1 MDAKKYLIETLD
13 YYKQRIL
20 SDACTM
26 EEINS
31 VTKALQE
38 NMQIHG
44 TIRDFAQ
51 FYGVSESNVRATI
64 ARKLIAKPERKVLY
78 PFHKFAK
85 IIPQNWRKK

>member
-13 YYKQRIL
+13 YYKKRV
-20 SDACTM
+20 SEDACTM

-31 VTKALQE
+31 VARTLEE

-44 TIRDFAQ
+44 TISDFAN
-51 FYGVSESNVRATI
+51 FYNVSESNVRATI
-64 ARKLIAKPERKVLY
+64 SRKLIAKPKRKLLY

-85 IIPQNWRKK
+85 IIPENWRKK

>member
-13 YYKQRIL
+13 YYKKRV
-20 SDACTM
+20 SEDACTM

-31 VTKALQE
+31 VARTLEE

-44 TIRDFAQ
+44 TISDFAN
-51 FYGVSESNVRATI
+51 FYNVSESNVRATI
-64 ARKLIAKPERKVLY
+64 SRKLIAKPKRKLLY

-85 IIPQNWRKK
+85 INPENWRKK